1 MAIPR
6 IMKLIRKVLISLALA
21 TILFVAFAVFAYSGL
36 FDLIDARFYRQRIQE
51 QTDIRLRD
59 AALTTREYQ
68 RLLLRSAT
76 MLTSNPAFQRVFL
89 VQQTEIDIQER
100 QIALEALLDTH
111 PEIDFLRII
120 DAAREQVWF
129 SSLPEDV
136 VQRSESSIEFKPT
149 EDLDPPLQLPPIEEE
164 FHGLRWDGDR
174 QAFHILLPLLDQQQV
189 RRGVLS
195 VWGSTS
201 GLHGALVG
209 NEHVPP
215 SERIAITPVGAVLL
229 HARRHS
235 EREDLRRLDE
245 ALQDG
250 GFMPLIADSRGD
262 RFVVQSL
269 PADQTQPAFALLVP
283 ESAYLMDDTLQVI
296 LLASV
301 WIVTFLLIYLLFN
314 VRQDPA
320 VVVSER
326 FRRLQES
333 VIRDYLRAGPS
344 VDPLLLQ
351 RELEN
356 RRPEIERE
364 LVRGTG
370 ALKGEKRLRVEQE
383 IARGWEQIAQIVAPQ
398 RAGLAPAPLQL
409 ASDAG
414 TVSLDTAQI
423 EHIIERTL
431 DRFQSTFASSPPQ
444 HTKPQ
449 ELVAPADSELEEIE
463 DAEEL
468 EELADEE
475 LEELE
480 DLEELAEEEAVEL
493 EEVEE
498 VEELEELADEELEEL
513 EDLEELAEEEA
524 VELEEV
530 EEVEELEEL
539 ADEEL
544 EELEDLEELTTED
557 EGDTQ
562 FHAGEGWSLFK
573 EPAPENGAPV
583 PAWAEL
589 GEVEPT
595 YNTSVDID
603 PVERITIDGI
613 ANVATHHVVEFGEF
627 LHVATAGQKSRSPSR
642 ISKKDGGANVQSL
655 EMLLGTPIIKVGE
668 MSEGEEDQLLQA
680 GARGCILTAP
690 PYGSAEDRQRVHR
703 QLLYCTRQW
712 NSPVVFTVHEDE
724 SGVLRSTVALGMG
737 DRFTREFV
745 LPQNVDVVQTI
756 GVKRRVGLLKRQLHE
771 FSAFETLP
779 STLIPQSIQ
788 SWLIVPLENGG
799 ENGMLFVGFVRR
811 FGDIPDLLR
820 NRIFLGE

>member
-245 ALQDG
+245 ALQGG

-398 RAGLAPAPLQL
+398 RAGLAPLQL

-463 DAEEL
+463 DA
-468 EELADEE
+468 
-475 LEELE
+475 
-480 DLEELAEEEAVEL
+480 
-493 EEVEE
+493 
-498 VEELEELADEELEEL
+498 
-513 EDLEELAEEEA
+513 
-524 VELEEV
+524 
-530 EEVEELEEL
+530 EELEEL